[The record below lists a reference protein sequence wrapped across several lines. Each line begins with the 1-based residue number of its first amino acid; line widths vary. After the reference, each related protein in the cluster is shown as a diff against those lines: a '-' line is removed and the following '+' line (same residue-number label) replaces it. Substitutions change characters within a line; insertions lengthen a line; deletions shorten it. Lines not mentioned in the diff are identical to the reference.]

1 MRSSQVPLSKHMA
14 RIDFLGTGNAFMPP
28 GRMHALTL
36 LDGCVLV
43 DTPPTVLAQLR
54 RYGSSPSDLRHILIT
69 HWHADH
75 IFGFP
80 FLLLERKYISD
91 PEFKSTLNVHL
102 RPEGKKLLSSLCN
115 TGFPGSLEEFL
126 DKRVLWSESETGNL
140 EDTDWSF
147 ERFAVEHVEQTDPHG
162 YELIHSNGFR
172 FLHCGDSGPCDEID
186 RRASRCQVV
195 LLEMGIPDFV
205 ESPHH
210 HTPSD
215 VIAFSQR
222 HPHALVLVTHNYSS
236 GRGEK
241 AGFPMPKLPDSVV
254 QIEDGDFLMIDE
266 NGSVSLQR
274 KS

>member
-1 MRSSQVPLSKHMA
+1 
-14 RIDFLGTGNAFMPP
+14 
-28 GRMHALTL
+28 
-36 LDGCVLV
+36 
-43 DTPPTVLAQLR
+43 
-54 RYGSSPSDLRHILIT
+54 
-69 HWHADH
+69 
-75 IFGFP
+75 
-80 FLLLERKYISD
+80 
-91 PEFKSTLNVHL
+91 
-102 RPEGKKLLSSLCN
+102 
-115 TGFPGSLEEFL
+115 
-126 DKRVLWSESETGNL
+126 
-140 EDTDWSF
+140 
-147 ERFAVEHVEQTDPHG
+147 
-162 YELIHSNGFR
+162 
-172 FLHCGDSGPCDEID
+172 
-186 RRASRCQVV
+186 
-195 LLEMGIPDFV
+195 MGIPDFV

>member
-1 MRSSQVPLSKHMA
+1 MRSSQGPLSRHMA

-28 GRMHALTL
+28 GRMHALAL

-54 RYGSSPSDLRHILIT
+54 RCGISPSELRHILIT

-80 FLLLERKYISD
+80 FLLLERKFISD
-91 PEFKSTLNVHL
+91 PDFKSTLNVHL
-102 RPEGKKLLSSLCN
+102 RPGGKELLSNLCN
-115 TGFPGSLEEFL
+115 TGFPGSLEDSL
-126 DKRVLWSESETGNL
+126 DERILWSESETGTL

-172 FLHCGDSGPCDEID
+172 FLHCGDSGPCEEID
-186 RRASRCQVV
+186 KRASRCQVV

-215 VIAFSQR
+215 VVAFSQR
-222 HPHALVLVTHNYSS
+222 HPHATVLVTHNYSS
-236 GRGEK
+236 ARGEEI
-241 AGFPMPKLPDSVV
+241 GFPMPELPESIV
-254 QIEDGDFLMIDE
+254 QIEDGDCLLIDE
-266 NGSVSLQR
+266 KGSASLQR
-274 KS
+274 NL